1 MSRSFRVK
9 VFENEE
15 VININLS
22 NFIIVDK
29 LYIKYKYHLLLT
41 AKEYITDFKGVII
54 MEMLEILQIAVQKK
68 ASDVHIVPLRKP
80 MLRISGSMVPIEE
93 YPVLSPD
100 DAKNLI
106 YSILYDEQKQRFE
119 ENWELDC
126 SFDVPNLSRFRVN
139 VLIQKNGI
147 GAILRLI
154 SSSIPTPESLDLPPA
169 IVNLADLPRGLVLVT
184 GPTGSGKSST
194 LACLVDI
201 INTKREH
208 HILTIEDPIE
218 FVYGIKKCVVTQ
230 REIGMHSKKF
240 ESALK
245 TSLRQ
250 DPDVI
255 LIGEMRDLETIQ
267 AAITLA
273 ETGHMVFGTLHTTDA
288 PQTIDRIVDVFP
300 PYQQTQ
306 VRMQLSVSLQA
317 VVCQQLLPRANGQG
331 RVAAREI
338 MIITPAIAN
347 LIREGKTH
355 QIYSALEMGARVG
368 MVSMEKTI
376 VELIRKN
383 VITPE
388 VGIMKAN
395 NPDSVKMQLGMRG
408 L

>member
-1 MSRSFRVK
+1 LT
-9 VFENEE
+9 NCTL
-15 VININLS
+15 N
-22 NFIIVDK
+22 
-29 LYIKYKYHLLLT
+29 IKYHLLT

-80 MLRISGSMVPIEE
+80 MLRISGSLVPIEE

-100 DAKNLI
+100 DTKNLI
-106 YSILYDEQKQRFE
+106 YSILYDEQKQKFE

-147 GAILRLI
+147 GAVLRLI
-154 SSSIPTPESLDLPPA
+154 SSSIPTPESLGLPPA
-169 IVNLADLPRGLVLVT
+169 VVNLADMPRGLILVT

-201 INTKREH
+201 INTKRDD

-218 FVYGIKKCVVTQ
+218 FVYGIKNCVVTQ

-317 VVCQQLLPRANGQG
+317 VVCQQLLPRKDGQG

-338 MIITPAIAN
+338 MIITSAIAN

-355 QIYSALEMGARVG
+355 QIYSALETGAKVG
-368 MVSMEKTI
+368 MVSMDKSI

-383 VITPE
+383 VITQE

-395 NPDSVKMQLGMRG
+395 NPNSIKILLG
-408 L
+408 LNAL

>member
-1 MSRSFRVK
+1 LT
-9 VFENEE
+9 NCTL
-15 VININLS
+15 N
-22 NFIIVDK
+22 
-29 LYIKYKYHLLLT
+29 IKYHLLT

-80 MLRISGSMVPIEE
+80 MLRISGLLVPIEE

-100 DAKNLI
+100 DTKNLI

-147 GAILRLI
+147 GAVLRLI
-154 SSSIPTPESLDLPPA
+154 SSSIPTPESIGLSPA
-169 IVNLADLPRGLVLVT
+169 IVNLADLPRGLILVT

-201 INTKREH
+201 INTKREG

-218 FVYGIKKCVVTQ
+218 FVYGIKNCVVTQ

-317 VVCQQLLPRANGQG
+317 VVCQQLLPRADGQG

-338 MIITPAIAN
+338 MIITFAIAN

-355 QIYSALEMGARVG
+355 QIYSALEMGAKVG
-368 MVSMEKTI
+368 MVSMDKTI

-383 VITPE
+383 VITKE

-395 NPDSVKMQLGMRG
+395 NPDNVKMQLGMKT